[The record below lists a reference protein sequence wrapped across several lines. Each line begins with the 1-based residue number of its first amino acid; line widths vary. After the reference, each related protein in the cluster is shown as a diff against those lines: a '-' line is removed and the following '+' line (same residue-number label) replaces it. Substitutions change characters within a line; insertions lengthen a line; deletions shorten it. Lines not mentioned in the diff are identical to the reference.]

1 MPVIFSPGR
10 YGRSPAYHLTCDIPF
25 PPRSGGI
32 QWKGI
37 ISACLSCQGVERS
50 VWDPETFAH
59 GRRHVPRGAPSLR
72 SGYVIGTDSWMSAPP
87 CPPRPARWPNLE
99 WGYSSRCHMLGRE
112 CPEAVSLDR
121 PLYLPTFSH
130 VFIVNKPLSLARALS
145 RSLSPPP
152 GRAQR
157 SPFPPPPLPSPP
169 LSLSSLPSAFPGLE
183 AGEES
188 HAVEPRPPA
197 FSVDACRR

>member
-1 MPVIFSPGR
+1 MPVLFSPGR

-25 PPRSGGI
+25 PPRRTGRY
-32 QWKGI
+32 WKRI
-37 ISACLSCQGVERS
+37 ISARPSHQGVRRS
-50 VWDPETFAH
+50 VWNPETFAH